1 MFFTVAIQ
9 VIKTLFECIHQV
21 HAHCSKEE
29 DNNMTYQCDRISDLS
44 MCQNKEGG
52 SIYQVRKWKIET
64 CHFVE
69 IQMA

>member
-1 MFFTVAIQ
+1 
-9 VIKTLFECIHQV
+9 
-21 HAHCSKEE
+21 
-29 DNNMTYQCDRISDLS
+29 

-64 CHFVE
+64 CHYVE